1 MARNLAN
8 FISLLFRRNVR
19 AHEDEHKSQ
28 RKRLKNIHSK
38 SKWQNDNAKIG
49 IRDCGDYDGPIDY
62 FLRVAFLRRFVDV
75 CSVGSAIVFFLAFS
89 ALCDFATTLAS
100 LAAAA
105 ASRASTMD
113 LGSRMSAIDLSRLQV
128 IILYTYRYIHFMSFT

>member
-1 MARNLAN
+1 
-8 FISLLFRRNVR
+8 
-19 AHEDEHKSQ
+19 
-28 RKRLKNIHSK
+28 
-38 SKWQNDNAKIG
+38 
-49 IRDCGDYDGPIDY
+49 
-62 FLRVAFLRRFVDV
+62 LRVAFLRRFVDV

-113 LGSRMSAIDLSRLQV
+113 LGSRMSAFFASCFLDLRHLLGLPLIFRPISIQSNHFNFKEITNDLQDQVCSVHSFARTRIRLAFRIDLSRLQV